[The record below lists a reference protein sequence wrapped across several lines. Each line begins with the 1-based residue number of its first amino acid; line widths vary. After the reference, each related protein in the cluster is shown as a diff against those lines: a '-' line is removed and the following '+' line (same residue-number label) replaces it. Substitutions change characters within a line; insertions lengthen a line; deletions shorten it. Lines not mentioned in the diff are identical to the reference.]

1 VKTISEYSSIPFGV
15 TPLEED
21 PALCSEL
28 IQKEYEDRT
37 VPAPKHPGRNST
49 VMKARM
55 QASRSICRWKSI
67 FSICLWL
74 SLVIRVAD
82 TAVVPAQSPLPG
94 TGPLTAEGDLAEQ
107 MVEGIKRYLLRET
120 DASVEKRSRLWN
132 RNYGSLESY
141 DQSVA
146 ANRERFAKIIGAV
159 DGRVAEVE
167 LHLDATLSTPA
178 LISAGSG
185 YKVYAVHWSV
195 VGGVTGEG
203 LLLEPNTPPVAR
215 IVAIPDADQSPEM
228 LAGLAP
234 GVQPGG
240 QFARRLAENGC
251 QVLVPVLINR
261 QDTWSGI
268 TNILPGPSISAAP
281 GSGTMTTSR
290 MTNQPHREW
299 IYRMAYEVGR
309 HIIGYEVQKVLAG
322 VDWFTRENRDKQ
334 TAPIGVFGYGEGGLL
349 ALYSGALDSR
359 IQATGVSGYFQSRQQ
374 VWQEPVYRD
383 VWGLLAEFGDAE
395 IASLIAPRALLVEA
409 SRGPEITGP
418 PAETEA
424 RKGATPNGKLISA
437 PLPSVEAEVERARSF
452 FAGLKA
458 KEKLQLVVSDGGNG
472 LAGSEAALTGFVG
485 SLGVKT
491 KIRPGSNPPQD
502 LRANHDGTER
512 LHRQFDQLVDYTQWL
527 LGEAPKKRAAF
538 WWKADA
544 SSPERWK
551 KSTQFH
557 RDYIW
562 DEVIGRLPS
571 PSQAPNPRT
580 RQIYDEPKF
589 KGYEV
594 MLDVWPDVFAYGI
607 LLVPKD
613 LAPGERRPVVVCQH
627 GLEGRPRDTIEKN
640 EAYHYYK
647 QFAAR
652 LAEQGFV
659 TFSPQNPY
667 IGKDR
672 FRLIQR
678 QGHPLKLALFSF
690 ILGQHERLLDCACRP
705 CWIVTLSRFVPRTSM
720 NGCGRTRVLIR
731 ATAIW

>member
-1 VKTISEYSSIPFGV
+1 
-15 TPLEED
+15 
-21 PALCSEL
+21 
-28 IQKEYEDRT
+28 
-37 VPAPKHPGRNST
+37 
-49 VMKARM
+49 M
-55 QASRSICRWKSI
+55 
-67 FSICLWL
+67 
-74 SLVIRVAD
+74 
-82 TAVVPAQSPLPG
+82 
-94 TGPLTAEGDLAEQ
+94 
-107 MVEGIKRYLLRET
+107 
-120 DASVEKRSRLWN
+120 
-132 RNYGSLESY
+132 
-141 DQSVA
+141 
-146 ANRERFAKIIGAV
+146 
-159 DGRVAEVE
+159 
-167 LHLDATLSTPA
+167 
-178 LISAGSG
+178 
-185 YKVYAVHWSV
+185 
-195 VGGVTGEG
+195 
-203 LLLEPNTPPVAR
+203 
-215 IVAIPDADQSPEM
+215 
-228 LAGLAP
+228 
-234 GVQPGG
+234 
-240 QFARRLAENGC
+240 
-251 QVLVPVLINR
+251 PVLIDR

-334 TAPIGVFGYGEGGLL
+334 MAPIGVFGYGEGGLL
-349 ALYSGALDSR
+349 ALYSAALDSR
-359 IQATGVSGYFQSRQQ
+359 IQATAVSGYFQSRQQ

-395 IASLIAPRALLVEA
+395 LAGLIAPRALIVEA
-409 SRGPEITGP
+409 SRGPEIAGP

-424 RKGATPNGKLISA
+424 RKGATPNGKLISP
-437 PLPSVEAEVERARSF
+437 PLASVEAEVERARPF

-458 KEKLQLVVSDGGNG
+458 KEKLQLVVSDGGSG
-472 LAGSEAALTGFVG
+472 LAGSESGADWFPGITWSQDKDTASRRPSSRSACRSMMEQSACTG
-485 SLGVKT
+485 SLISLSTTLNGCWEKPRRSERRFGRRQT
-491 KIRPGSNPPQD
+491 R
-502 LRANHDGTER
+502 RARSVGNR
-512 LHRQFDQLVDYTQWL
+512 R
-527 LGEAPKKRAAF
+527 
-538 WWKADA
+538 
-544 SSPERWK
+544 
-551 KSTQFH
+551 TQFH

-571 PSQAPNPRT
+571 PSQAANPRT

-613 LAPGERRPVVVCQH
+613 LSPGERRPVVVCQH

-690 ILGQHERLLDCACRP
+690 ILGQHERLLDWLASQSFVDPDRIGFYGLSYGGKTAVRVPPLLDRYALSICSADFNEWVWKNTR
-705 CWIVTLSRFVPRTSM
+705 IDSRYSYLVTLEYDMIEFDFANVVNYSELANLMAPRPFMVERGHHDGVAPDEWVAYEYAKIRYFYATKLKIPEKTEIEFFDGPHTI
-720 NGCGRTRVLIR
+720 NGQGTFDFLRRHLK
-731 ATAIW
+731 WPK